1 MTFVVCHAPRPPF
14 SFPFTV
20 CLFTLNLFDN
30 GENFPQ
36 KRRNTAAWQRFSSP
50 SEERA
55 DSESVRIVPPMDA
68 HQVKSHSGWALLVPA
83 QSVNIS
89 PIVQQCYFTSFH
101 SPSAVTTPKLSRQ
114 DNEAVGIFET
124 RTVRC
129 HTTPASTEYCSLTS
143 PQDATLPPLRRTEVV
158 GQNSYP
164 KSSIQ
169 GKNS

>member
-1 MTFVVCHAPRPPF
+1 MTSVVRHAPRPL
-14 SFPFTV
+14 SLSHLLCASSL
-20 CLFTLNLFDN
+20 CLFEK
-30 GENFPQ
+30 GEHFPP
-36 KRRNTAAWQRFSSP
+36 KKSNTAAWQRLSSL
-50 SEERA
+50 SEERY

-68 HQVKSHSGWALLVPA
+68 HQVKSHLCWALLVPA
-83 QSVNIS
+83 QCVNIS

-101 SPSAVTTPKLSRQ
+101 SPSAVIIRKFSRQ

-129 HTTPASTEYCSLTS
+129 HTTPLSTEYCSLTS
-143 PQDATLPPLRRTEVV
+143 PQEATLPLQRRTEVV

-164 KSSIQ
+164 NSSIQ